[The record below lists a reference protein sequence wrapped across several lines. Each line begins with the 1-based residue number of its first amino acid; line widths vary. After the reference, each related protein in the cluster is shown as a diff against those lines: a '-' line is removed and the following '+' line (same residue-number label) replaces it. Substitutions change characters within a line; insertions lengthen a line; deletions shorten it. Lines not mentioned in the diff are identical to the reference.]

1 MDGMLDVY
9 RQGKLTRTVLEKM
22 EKVASAPPS
31 SASLMEITGRLYL
44 EKSLYKDAI
53 RVLSRVLQTD
63 PMRDTAAL
71 ALAQALDAEG
81 HQKTAS
87 ELVLSVGTKDS
98 SALFQL
104 QGAQAQERGDYPS
117 AIDSYEKAMRA
128 GANSGVVANNL
139 AWTYAQ
145 HGTNLDRALELA
157 RSAVERDPKNAAALD
172 TLGVVQL
179 KRRHYSQAVGALNK
193 AVTLMVGPDW
203 DVQRPE
209 VYRHLAD
216 AYWGAGLPEK
226 SAEALEKAQQTSSRS
241 SSR

>member
-1 MDGMLDVY
+1 M
-9 RQGKLTRTVLEKM
+9 VLAKM
-22 EKVASAPPS
+22 EKVASASPS
-31 SASLMEITGRLYL
+31 STSLMEITGRLFL
-44 EKSLYKDAI
+44 EKRQYKDAI
-53 RVLSRVLQTD
+53 RVLSRVLQSD

-81 HQKTAS
+81 HEKTAS
-87 ELVLSVGTKDS
+87 ELVLSAGTRS

-104 QGAQAQERGDYPS
+104 QGAAAQERGDYAA
-117 AIDSYEKAMRA
+117 AIESYESAMRS
-128 GANSGVVANNL
+128 GESSGVVANNL

-145 HGTNLDRALELA
+145 HGTNLERALELA

-193 AVTLMVGPDW
+193 AVTMMTGPDW
-203 DVQRPE
+203 DAQRPE

-226 SAEALEKAQQTSSRS
+226 SAEALSKAQQTSSRPS
-241 SSR
+241 PNKLQRWRKYWRE